1 MKQVYITNKIP
12 QSAIDILEKN
22 GFKVQINKASRN
34 LTKQELKKI
43 VSEYDA
49 LITLVSDK
57 IDEEIL
63 NHAAKKLKVVANYGV
78 GFDNID
84 IVAAKD
90 RGIIVCNTPGVAQ
103 EAVAEHT
110 FMLIL
115 ACAKKLVEADKY
127 VRSGS
132 YQRWDP
138 LLFLSNQVWGKTIGI
153 IGLGRIGTFVA
164 QIAYHG
170 FRMKILYF
178 DIAQS
183 QDLELLTEAKFTP
196 LDQILKEADFVTL
209 HLPLTSK
216 TKHLISRKEF
226 KAMKNTA
233 ILINTARGPIVDEE
247 ALIWALKE
255 GEISACGLD
264 VYEHEPAIPEELR
277 ILDNVIFTPHTASAT
292 IECRELMAKIAAQN
306 IIDVFRDKTP
316 PGLINI
322 KLT

>member
-12 QSAIDILEKN
+12 QLAGDMLAKN
-22 GFKVQINKASRN
+22 GFKVQTNKASRN
-34 LTKQELKKI
+34 LTKQELKEI

-57 IDEEIL
+57 IDEEVL
-63 NHAAKKLKVVANYGV
+63 NHAAKKLRVIANYGV

-84 IVAAKD
+84 IIAAKH

-127 VRSGS
+127 VRGGN

-164 QIAYHG
+164 QIAYNG

-178 DIAQS
+178 DIVQS
-183 QDLELLTEAKFTP
+183 QDLELLTEAKFAS

-209 HLPLTSK
+209 HVPLMPK
-216 TKHLISRKEF
+216 TRHLISKKEF

-264 VYEHEPAIPEELR
+264 VYEHEPAISEELR
-277 ILDNVIFTPHTASAT
+277 TFDNVIFTPHTASAT

-316 PGLINI
+316 PGLLKI
-322 KLT
+322 T